1 MSLKEL
7 KSDKLTSKLAKH
19 LPHSA
24 FASNSDN
31 VTERLSAV
39 MDGKK
44 WCETNLGSQFVVS
57 QAGTMYYDTEAKWYL
72 SHTGEFFF
80 AKAKHYRLFMDEMAE
95 D

>member
-7 KSDKLTSKLAKH
+7 KSDKLGSKLKKF
-19 LPHSA
+19 LPYSA
-24 FASNSDN
+24 FASDDDDA
-31 VTERLSAV
+31 TIRLAAV

-44 WCETNLGSQFVVS
+44 WCEANLGSSFVVS
-57 QAGTMYYDTEAKWYL
+57 QGGTMYYDTDAKWYL
-72 SHTGEFFF
+72 SHTGEFHF